1 MSLQT
6 AVDSAVDD
14 LDQVVEQYRLAAGEF
29 AKGNPEPV
37 KKIFSHRKDATL
49 ANLFFRLTR
58 GWEQLAERL
67 ELSVLNLRD
76 GEVTSFENV
85 AKYATPDLTYEVE
98 VERWKVKVGGR
109 RISPHLLCGL
119 RASFDLKKVSGRLRF
134 VTRIQ

>member
-1 MSLQT
+1 
-6 AVDSAVDD
+6 
-14 LDQVVEQYRLAAGEF
+14 
-29 AKGNPEPV
+29 
-37 KKIFSHRKDATL
+37 
-49 ANLFFRLTR
+49 
-58 GWEQLAERL
+58 L

-85 AKYATPDLTYEVE
+85 AKYATPDLTYKVE

-119 RASFDLKKVSGRLRF
+119 RASFDLKKVSGRLRI